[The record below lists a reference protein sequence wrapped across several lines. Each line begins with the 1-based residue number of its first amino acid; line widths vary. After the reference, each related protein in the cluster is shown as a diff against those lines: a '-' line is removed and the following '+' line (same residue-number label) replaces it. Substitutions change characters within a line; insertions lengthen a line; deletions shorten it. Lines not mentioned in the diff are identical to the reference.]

1 MARPRSLMSMARPKL
16 APLEAPAAP
25 AASRHR
31 NPGQEFNSLLD
42 QSFVDWEFLRAM
54 DSKA

>member
-1 MARPRSLMSMARPKL
+1 MAPPQSLMSMARPKL

-25 AASRHR
+25 AVSRHR